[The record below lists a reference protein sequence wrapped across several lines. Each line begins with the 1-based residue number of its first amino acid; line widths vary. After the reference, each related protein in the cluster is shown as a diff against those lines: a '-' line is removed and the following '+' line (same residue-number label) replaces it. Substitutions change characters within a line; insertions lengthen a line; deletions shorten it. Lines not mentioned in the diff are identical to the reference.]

1 MQVIEF
7 PEKSLEDQ
15 LEVLKAQLLSDDPAV
30 RGIAAACIRT
40 GQDIIDT
47 ARRTNT
53 WVVSTI
59 DGEIVQVPPDSPLL
73 PDYSELLALANRV
86 APKPPGLS
94 LDAITVRT
102 QADIARICCGHNNGP
117 Q

>member
-59 DGEIVQVPPDSPLL
+59 DGEIVQLPPDSPLL

-102 QADIARICCGHNNGP
+102 QADIARICCGHNDSP